1 MNRLTPLEIQ
11 RATFPRRLQGFD
23 PDAVRGFLSQLAEQF
38 EDDAR
43 LRGELRAQVARLAG
57 EVDEYKERADA
68 LNQALSA
75 AERTAEATVARA
87 EAEAQRIISEAQT
100 LADRILEEATRRAE
114 NIEVVTGQ
122 LRSRRRGA
130 RADLKRLAELLAG
143 AARDDENTE
152 QRESEVPTIA
162 VLRPRTREKRE
173 G

>member
-23 PDAVRGFLSQLAEQF
+23 PDAVREFLSQLAEQF

-43 LRGELRAQVARLAG
+43 LRGELRAQVARLSR
-57 EVDEYKERADA
+57 EVEEYKERADA
-68 LNQALSA
+68 LKEALGA
-75 AERTAEATVARA
+75 AERTAEATIARA
-87 EAEAQRIISEAQT
+87 EAEAQRIVSETQT

-122 LRSRRRGA
+122 LRGRRRSA
-130 RADLKRLAELLAG
+130 RADLKRLAELLGG
-143 AARDDENTE
+143 AARDDEAAE
-152 QRESEVPTIA
+152 QRENEVPSVA
-162 VLRPRTREKRE
+162 VLRPRAREKRE

>member
-23 PDAVRGFLSQLAEQF
+23 PDAVREFLSQLAEQF

-43 LRGELRAQVARLAG
+43 LRGELRAQVARLTR
-57 EVDEYKERADA
+57 EVEEYKERADA
-68 LNQALSA
+68 LNLAMTA

-87 EAEAQRIISEAQT
+87 ETEAQRLITETQT

-122 LRSRRRGA
+122 LRGRRRAA

-143 AARDDENTE
+143 AARDDEATE
-152 QRESEVPTIA
+152 QRETEVSSVA
-162 VLRPRTREKRE
+162 VLRPRSREKRE

>member
-11 RATFPRRLQGFD
+11 RASFPRRLQGFD
-23 PDAVRGFLSQLAEQF
+23 PDSVREYLAQIAEHV

-43 LRGELRAQVARLAG
+43 LRGELRAQVARLTR
-57 EVDEYKERADA
+57 EVEEYKNRADA

-75 AERTAEATVARA
+75 AERTAEATIAHA
-87 EAEAQRIISEAQT
+87 EAEAQRIVSEAQT

-122 LRSRRRGA
+122 LRSRRRAA
-130 RADLKRLAELLAG
+130 RADLRRLAELLAG
-143 AARDDENTE
+143 AARDDEAAE
-152 QRESEVPTIA
+152 QRETEGSSLA
-162 VLRPRTREKRE
+162 LLRPRLREKRE

>member
-23 PDAVRGFLSQLAEQF
+23 PDTVREFLSQLAEQV

-43 LRGELRAQVARLAG
+43 LRGELRAQVARLSR
-57 EVDEYKERADA
+57 EIDEYRERADA

-75 AERTAEATVARA
+75 AERTAQATIAHS
-87 EAEAQRIISEAQT
+87 EAEAQRIVSEAQT

-122 LRSRRRGA
+122 LRSRRRAA

-143 AARDDENTE
+143 AARDDEASE
-152 QRESEVPTIA
+152 QRDSEASSVA
-162 VLRPRTREKRE
+162 VLRPRAREKRE

>member
-23 PDAVRGFLSQLAEQF
+23 PDTVRDFLSQLAEQF

-43 LRGELRAQVARLAG
+43 LRGELRGQVARLTR
-57 EVDEYKERADA
+57 EVEEYKERADA

-75 AERTAEATVARA
+75 AERTAQATVAHA
-87 EAEAQRIISEAQT
+87 EAEAQRLVGEAQA

-122 LRSRRRGA
+122 LRSRRRAA
-130 RADLKRLAELLAG
+130 RADLRRLAELLGG
-143 AARDDENTE
+143 AARDDEATE
-152 QRESEVPTIA
+152 QREAEVPSIA
-162 VLRPRTREKRE
+162 VLRPRLREKRE

>member
-23 PDAVRGFLSQLAEQF
+23 PDVVREFLSQLAEQF

-43 LRGELRAQVARLAG
+43 TRGELRAQVARLTR
-57 EVDEYKERADA
+57 EVEEYRERNDA
-68 LNQALSA
+68 LNQAIAA
-75 AERTAEATVARA
+75 AERTAEATIARA
-87 EAEAQRIISEAQT
+87 EAEAQRLIAETQT

-143 AARDDENTE
+143 AARDDENAE
-152 QRESEVPTIA
+152 QRESDVPTVA
-162 VLRPRTREKRE
+162 VMRPRSREKRE